1 MTVKPPLV
9 DLPVEQREIRIQA
22 ALAFAFCLAVLV
34 VTTLGL
40 PRLVDFPA
48 DAFQRLAFLL
58 RIDLLIAAWVLVAVR
73 LVSRVRFNSAADN
86 AGAAFA
92 PPSPRL
98 AVRAAFLQNS
108 LEQAFLAVV
117 ALTALV
123 TVDGEAPLA
132 YAIGALLC
140 FGVGRLTFLRGY
152 SHGAGGRAFGMVTTV
167 LPTLGAL
174 GWVVVDLVGKAL
186 RTVF

>member
-1 MTVKPPLV
+1 MAYEDFQQNALV
-9 DLPVEQREIRIQA
+9 TRYDDIY
-22 ALAFAFCLAVLV
+22 
-34 VTTLGL
+34 
-40 PRLVDFPA
+40 
-48 DAFQRLAFLL
+48 
-58 RIDLLIAAWVLVAVR
+58 LVAGARTPFADYNGVLR
-73 LVSRVRFNSAADN
+73 DVIIADTDEEARFL
-86 AGAAFA
+86 GT
-92 PPSPRL
+92 
-98 AVRAAFLQNS
+98 S

-186 RTVF
+186 PTVF